1 MPISH
6 LRAGNL
12 LIETDHLFCVAK
24 PSSKFPATRRIGVKG
39 KVLDTP
45 RKSCLK
51 YLNGRGPTVPVDR
64 INRIV
69 SIGESPSAPTYACNV
84 VGNDIFSCFSNDASK
99 HKIRVGS
106 AFGSSPRRPSN
117 RQPCSL
123 ARR

>member
-1 MPISH
+1 MESPRGKYMSISH

-12 LIETDHLFCVAK
+12 FIETDHLFCVAK
-24 PSSKFPATRRIGVKG
+24 SSSKFPATRRIGVKG

-51 YLNGRGPTVPVDR
+51 YLNGRGATVPVDR

-84 VGNDIFSCFSNDASK
+84 VADEIFACFSIDPSK
-99 HKIRVGS
+99 HKVGVGT
-106 AFGSSPRRPSN
+106 ALGGLR
-117 RQPCSL
+117 
-123 ARR
+123 